1 MSGLSLSNVLFFL
14 TTTFFP
20 AADVGTSAGTSE
32 APCQLLGTNGES
44 AAAASVDMAD
54 DAGRMA
60 DDRALDGKLA
70 ATANNSS
77 RVAVRTEHRLTDVIE
92 VDGGVILI
100 GLGYLNNT
108 IIYVVVSS
116 TTAAFNDD
124 WPQDLR
130 NR

>member
-14 TTTFFP
+14 TTTVLP

-32 APCQLLGTNGES
+32 APCHLLCTNGES
-44 AAAASVDMAD
+44 AAAASVDTAD

-60 DDRALDGKLA
+60 DDWALDGKLA

-77 RVAVRTEHRLTDVIE
+77 RVAARTERRLTDVVE
-92 VDGGVILI
+92 VDGGVISI

-108 IIYVVVSS
+108 ILYAVVSS

-124 WPQDLR
+124 WLQDLR
-130 NR
+130 NG

>member
-14 TTTFFP
+14 TTVLP

-32 APCQLLGTNGES
+32 DPCQLLGTNGES
-44 AAAASVDMAD
+44 AAAASVDTGD

-60 DDRALDGKLA
+60 EDRALDGKLA
-70 ATANNSS
+70 ATANNSR
-77 RVAVRTEHRLTDVIE
+77 RVAVRTEHRLTDVVE
-92 VDGGVILI
+92 VDGDVISI

-108 IIYVVVSS
+108 IIYAVVSS
-116 TTAAFNDD
+116 TTAAFNND

-130 NR
+130 NK

>member
-14 TTTFFP
+14 TTTVLP
-20 AADVGTSAGTSE
+20 AADVGTSAGTFE

-44 AAAASVDMAD
+44 AAAASVDTAD

-77 RVAVRTEHRLTDVIE
+77 RVMVRTEHRLTDVVE
-92 VDGGVILI
+92 VGGGAISI
-100 GLGYLNNT
+100 SLGYLNNT
-108 IIYVVVSS
+108 IIYAVVSL